1 MSAVDPSQQPAVAG
15 GATTRT
21 SLVDR
26 LRQERSFLALVAV
39 AFLVS
44 GATSGMPDVARWVG
58 FLLAGYA
65 AVANDSIQTIGTF
78 IASNKDQPWWKLWLF
93 IGGIFLA
100 TVVWSWV
107 QFDGDVTYQRL
118 AAKGFDTAPTEFSF
132 LSVSAPVFLIILT
145 RLKMPV
151 STTLLLLSSFATKGS
166 GIGKVLM
173 KSFMGYGLAF
183 AIAIVVWLACTK
195 AFERWFTGTPHPGWR
210 VAQWLASGLLWSVWI
225 QQDAANIAV
234 YLPRQLTVV
243 ELIAFSGVIFVGLGI
258 LFRMGG
264 ERIQQ
269 IVEEKSDVFDLRSAT
284 VIALVYAVILFYFKI
299 HSKVPMSTTWVFL
312 GLLGGR
318 ELAMTLRGGGD
329 RSVGAA
335 LKMMGRDAALAAT
348 GLAVSLILACAV
360 NEVVRDALLS
370 SVGLGS

>member
-1 MSAVDPSQQPAVAG
+1 MAADDGSRLPEAVPARPG
-15 GATTRT
+15 FIELLHRERGF
-21 SLVDR
+21 LVFV
-26 LRQERSFLALVAV
+26 SV

-44 GATSGMPDVARWVG
+44 ALTADMPDIARWVG

-78 IASNKDQPWWKLWLF
+78 IASNKDQAWWKLWLF
-93 IGGIFLA
+93 IGGIFLL

-118 AAKGFDTAPTEFSF
+118 AAKGFETAPSEFSF
-132 LSVSAPVFLIILT
+132 LTVAAPVFLIILT

-183 AIAIVVWLACTK
+183 VIAMVVWLSLTK
-195 AFERWFTGTPHPGWR
+195 AFERWFTGEAHPGWR

-234 YLPRQLTVV
+234 YLPRQLNVV
-243 ELIAFSGVIFVGLGI
+243 ELAAFAGVIFIGLGI

-269 IVEEKSDVFDLRSAT
+269 IVEEKSDVFDLRPAT
-284 VIALVYAVILFYFKI
+284 IIALVYAVILFYFKI

-318 ELAMTLRGGGD
+318 ELAMTLRGSGE

-335 LKMMGRDAALAAT
+335 VKMMTRDAALAAT

-360 NEVVRDALLS
+360 NDVVRNALLS
-370 SVGLGS
+370 SIGLGD

>member
-1 MSAVDPSQQPAVAG
+1 MFVS
-15 GATTRT
+15 
-21 SLVDR
+21 
-26 LRQERSFLALVAV
+26 V

-44 GATSGMPDVARWVG
+44 ALTADMPDIARWVG

-78 IASNKDQPWWKLWLF
+78 IASNKDQAWWKLWLF
-93 IGGIFLA
+93 IEGIFLL

-118 AAKGFDTAPTEFSF
+118 AAKGFGHCRVRLLTVA
-132 LSVSAPVFLIILT
+132 APVFLIILT
-145 RLKMPV
+145 QLKMPSRPHSCSV
-151 STTLLLLSSFATKGS
+151 QFRDQGVRDRQGADE
-166 GIGKVLM
+166 VLH
-173 KSFMGYGLAF
+173 GLRAAF
-183 AIAIVVWLACTK
+183 VIAMVVWLSLTK
-195 AFERWFTGTPHPGWR
+195 TFERWFTGEAAPAGGSPSGWPPGCCGACGSSR
-210 VAQWLASGLLWSVWI
+210 MRRTSRCTCPVS
-225 QQDAANIAV
+225 N
-234 YLPRQLTVV
+234 VV
-243 ELIAFSGVIFVGLGI
+243 ELAAFAGVIFIGLGI

-269 IVEEKSDVFDLRSAT
+269 IVEEKSDVFDLRPAT
-284 VIALVYAVILFYFKI
+284 IIALVYAVILFYFKI

-318 ELAMTLRGGGD
+318 ELAMTLRGSGE

-335 LKMMGRDAALAAT
+335 VKMMTRDAALAAT

-360 NEVVRDALLS
+360 NDVVRNALLS
-370 SVGLGS
+370 SIGLGD